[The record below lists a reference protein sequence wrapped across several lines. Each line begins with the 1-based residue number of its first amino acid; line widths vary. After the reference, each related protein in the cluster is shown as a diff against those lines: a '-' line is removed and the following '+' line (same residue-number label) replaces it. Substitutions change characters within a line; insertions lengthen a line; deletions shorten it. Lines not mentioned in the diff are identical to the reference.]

1 MSWSFT
7 GLRRWKCL
15 ETHFLIG
22 LDINGQHFS
31 SKLHCSQTGLYKIN
45 SLIYAQWRDTFGLSG
60 GRRFSQGV
68 ILQTSKAT
76 VNWGKQISK
85 IDYLQTKN
93 FSTWPVCA
101 LDRWRFGSYGGKVSS
116 LRHHQESW
124 KMFFIV
130 ILLNLDFLIFLVQFW
145 LPPGYWWGD
154 LEGFCFVGKVR

>member
-1 MSWSFT
+1 MC
-7 GLRRWKCL
+7 RRLKRL
-15 ETHFLIG
+15 
-22 LDINGQHFS
+22 
-31 SKLHCSQTGLYKIN
+31 
-45 SLIYAQWRDTFGLSG
+45 
-60 GRRFSQGV
+60 
-68 ILQTSKAT
+68 

-85 IDYLQTKN
+85 IDYSQTKS

-116 LRHHQESW
+116 LRHHQDSW

-154 LEGFCFVGKVR
+154 LEGFCFVGKVRTLGKLFDLTMKIARTNFDFSRKLQKMNKNTLNVYRDVGAHNSAIYDRNWKPKKPARYSTINRLW